1 MWLNPRAGKMKR
13 ILRFDWLPV
22 RARWAHLARSGFPCL
37 FRKKMFSF
45 WPYDKSLIDQA
56 FLVKMAEYWLRSF
69 LRFYWPRLN
78 LANVQSLILTSR
90 LVNIAYM
97 IGTNW
102 LFCPLIRDKKE
113 NILFYPYSYHYTAR
127 VKRNNCEFPL
137 VSSLMSLEERSLLH
151 LYECWWLWP
160 FKCNLFSSSFGWYQW
175 FSENDGKITFNCWSC
190 ALLRVEAKVDKTILY
205 ILLMW

>member
-1 MWLNPRAGKMKR
+1 M
-13 ILRFDWLPV
+13 
-22 RARWAHLARSGFPCL
+22 AHLPHSGFPAL
-37 FRKKMFSF
+37 VPQAKKFLF
-45 WPYDKSLIDQA
+45 WPYNKSLIDQA
-56 FLVKMAEYWLRSF
+56 FSVDMAEYWLCSF
-69 LRFYWPRLN
+69 LRFYWPKRN
-78 LANVQSLILTSR
+78 LANIQSLILTSR

-137 VSSLMSLEERSLLH
+137 ESSLMSLEERSLLH

-205 ILLMW
+205 IFLMW